1 MTALYA
7 IGSGLLGVAVGW
19 AYFAL
24 MRYSLIQLAKER
36 GSAGQFIGLAVLR
49 IALFA
54 GGLAGAA
61 LVGTWS
67 LLAYAVGFIISR
79 TVAVARARAVDK
91 NAGRPAQD
99 RRSDAQ

>member
-7 IGSGLLGVAVGW
+7 IGFGVLGVAVGW

-24 MRYSLIQLAKER
+24 MRYSLIQLGRER

-49 IALFA
+49 IILFA

-61 LVGTWS
+61 LVGTWC
-67 LLAYAVGFIISR
+67 LLAYAVGFIIAR
-79 TVAVARARAVDK
+79 TVAVAKARSVNK
-91 NAGRPAQD
+91 NSRRPSED
-99 RRSDAQ
+99 RESDAQ

>member
-7 IGSGLLGVAVGW
+7 IGFGVLGVAVGW

-24 MRYSLIQLAKER
+24 MRYSLIQLGRER

-49 IALFA
+49 LILFA

-67 LLAYAVGFIISR
+67 FLAYAVGFIIAR

-91 NAGRPAQD
+91 NTGRPSQD
-99 RRSDAQ
+99 GRSDAQ